1 MAGTKTG
8 EFKEIISPYL
18 KKLIQ
23 DIEKNYGA
31 NSKEALSIKKQ
42 YYYDKNE
49 KIRSNSE
56 NLRHYFSEV
65 DIIFNEKKITGV
77 ERLYKK
83 TILIEP
89 TTVCAAHC
97 RWCLRGQYPVKTMK
111 SEEITNAIK
120 YIGTQQEVNEVLI
133 TGGDPLMSLSL
144 LAFTISE
151 IKNFATNIKIIRIGT
166 RVPVQDPNRVN
177 DKMIDI
183 FKRYDSFR
191 YEIGLNICSHREFTS
206 EANIAIKKLD
216 DNGIRLYNQNPLLKD
231 VNDDYD
237 SLCKLFDQLRENNI
251 EAHYLFHAIPM
262 LGANHHRTSLRK
274 GLDLIERISS
284 SGEFSGRAKPKYAV
298 LSDIGKIVLYE
309 ECIITEDKANNKVLL
324 KSGFKYKDRLKWVPG
339 WKLPESACIDK
350 NDIMSVW
357 YQDRN
362 DEK

>member
-8 EFKEIISPYL
+8 DFKEIISPYL
-18 KKLIQ
+18 KKLIK
-23 DIEKNYGA
+23 DIEKKYGV

-42 YYYDKNE
+42 YLYDKSE

-56 NLRHYFSEV
+56 NLRHYYSEV
-65 DIIFNEKKITGV
+65 DVNFNGKKIVGV

-111 SEEITNAIK
+111 SDEITNAIK
-120 YIGTQQEVNEVLI
+120 YIGTLEEVNEVLI
-133 TGGDPLMSLSL
+133 TGGDPLMSLPL
-144 LAFTISE
+144 LGFTISE
-151 IKNFATNIKIIRIGT
+151 IKNFAPNIKIIRIGT
-166 RVPVQDPNRVN
+166 RVPVQDPTRINE
-177 DKMIDI
+177 KMLDI

-191 YEIGLNICSHREFTS
+191 YEVGLNICNHNEFTP
-206 EANIAIKKLD
+206 EANDAIKRL
-216 DNGIRLYNQNPLLKD
+216 NNAGIRLYNQNPLLKG

-237 SLCKLFDQLRENNI
+237 SLCRLFELLREHNI

-262 LGANHHRTSLRK
+262 LGGNHHRTSLRK
-274 GLDLIERISS
+274 GLDLIEKISS

-309 ECIITEDKANNKVLL
+309 DCIITEDKENSKILL

-339 WKLPESACIDK
+339 WQLPESACLDK

-357 YQDRN
+357 YQDAN
-362 DEK
+362 ELG